1 MPDIQYL
8 LDEEKTVEKSKKNI
22 NWKRRVFP
30 FLLLTPALLLWAIF
44 TLYPTINGLMFSFMK
59 WDGFTEGTWIG
70 LKNYKDA
77 IQDNIFWNSLSHN
90 VIYAFSTVIGKCVI
104 GLLLAVLLNQ
114 KMKGISF
121 FRTTIF
127 IPVILSF
134 VAVGLLWSWVYNPV
148 FGLINN
154 FLNLFGFKNSIAW
167 LGNPDLALGSLIAVD
182 IWKWSGYHMILFLA
196 GLQNISKDLYEAAEV
211 DGATKWQSFL
221 RVTLPLL
228 MPVVIVNTTIAFLGG
243 FNVFDLVYV
252 MTGGGPMHATEVIMT
267 YTYQTAFK
275 FHSMGYGSA
284 MSYLLF
290 IVIAI
295 ITVIQLQVG
304 RKYNY

>member
-1 MPDIQYL
+1 
-8 LDEEKTVEKSKKNI
+8 
-22 NWKRRVFP
+22 
-30 FLLLTPALLLWAIF
+30 
-44 TLYPTINGLMFSFMK
+44 
-59 WDGFTEGTWIG
+59 
-70 LKNYKDA
+70 
-77 IQDNIFWNSLSHN
+77 
-90 VIYAFSTVIGKCVI
+90 
-104 GLLLAVLLNQ
+104 
-114 KMKGISF
+114 
-121 FRTTIF
+121 
-127 IPVILSF
+127 
-134 VAVGLLWSWVYNPV
+134 
-148 FGLINN
+148 
-154 FLNLFGFKNSIAW
+154 LNLFGFKNSIAW

-275 FHSMGYGSA
+275 FHSMGYGSRCLI
-284 MSYLLF
+284 YFLL
-290 IVIAI
+290 
-295 ITVIQLQVG
+295 
-304 RKYNY
+304 